1 MKRKV
6 IEIDHLTKRFKDTVA
21 VDNLNLDIYEN
32 EIFGLLGPNG
42 AGKTTLIYMLATIY
56 RPTSGTAR
64 IASYDILDQPV
75 KVREQIGVS
84 FQEAKLDW
92 SLNYEE
98 ILNWHAKVCGLSKE
112 ERKARL
118 KFLVEELQMADAKGR
133 PAYKLSGGQKKKIEI
148 AKVLIQRPKI
158 AFIDEPTAFLD
169 PRIKKKIWDFISELR
184 EEGSTIIL
192 ATNLMREAEVL
203 CKDDRIGIM
212 NIGKII
218 KIGSPTELKDAIP
231 GGDIIQVNIQAP
243 NQVSKIEEQLRE
255 IPNIVDIQVGKEKIL
270 IYLNKSEEVAS
281 DILKIFLQNGVSVEK
296 FQMNEPSL
304 DDVFFRYTQK
314 TLE

>member
-42 AGKTTLIYMLATIY
+42 AGKTTLIYILATIY

-98 ILNWHAKVCGLSKE
+98 ILNWHAKVCGISKE
-112 ERKARL
+112 ERKTRL
-118 KFLVEELQMADAKGR
+118 KFLVEEL
-133 PAYKLSGGQKKKIEI
+133 
-148 AKVLIQRPKI
+148 
-158 AFIDEPTAFLD
+158 
-169 PRIKKKIWDFISELR
+169 
-184 EEGSTIIL
+184 
-192 ATNLMREAEVL
+192 
-203 CKDDRIGIM
+203 
-212 NIGKII
+212 
-218 KIGSPTELKDAIP
+218 
-231 GGDIIQVNIQAP
+231 
-243 NQVSKIEEQLRE
+243 
-255 IPNIVDIQVGKEKIL
+255 
-270 IYLNKSEEVAS
+270 
-281 DILKIFLQNGVSVEK
+281 
-296 FQMNEPSL
+296 
-304 DDVFFRYTQK
+304 
-314 TLE
+314 

>member
-42 AGKTTLIYMLATIY
+42 AGKTTLIYILATIY

-218 KIGSPTELKDAIP
+218 KIGSPPELKDAIP
-231 GGDIIQVNIQAP
+231 GGDIIQVNIQAS

-270 IYLNKSEEVAS
+270 IYLNKSEDVAS

-296 FQMNEPSL
+296 FQMNEPTL